1 MATKIAQF
9 KNGKTE
15 IISEYDDAVKIY
27 AKEHKRKRRD
37 VEIREERVIGGRP
50 TNIKEYPFY
59 VRPGFLFFK
68 YILNY

>member
-15 IISEYDDAVKIY
+15 IISEYDDAVKIH
-27 AKEHKRKRRD
+27 AGNSRKRRN

-59 VRPGFLFFK
+59 VRLGFPS
-68 YILNY
+68 